1 MQKHRWVN
9 TPIFIVHAT
18 SEQNDSTHCCI
29 SFKIRKCKCRKKY
42 DRKWTILE
50 IVIYSLFASYHGIF
64 TLFKDKSLFFPPK
77 AYWDFLLFS
86 NKMILQRQVKFKHPL
101 SLYGHSVYGPQQ
113 MPLDYGLQF
122 FGRKRKKIGI
132 VICKKISVIIKAIR
146 DIIKLRM
153 SSTNTVMLILYLW
166 HY

>member
-9 TPIFIVHAT
+9 IPVFIEQAT
-18 SEQNDSTHCCI
+18 SEHNDSTHSCV
-29 SFKIRKCKCRKKY
+29 SFKIHKCKCGKKY

-50 IVIYSLFASYHGIF
+50 RVIYSLFASYHGISRCLKTRVF
-64 TLFKDKSLFFPPK
+64 FFPPK

-101 SLYGHSVYGPQQ
+101 PLCGHSVYGWQQ

-122 FGRKRKKIGI
+122 CGRERKKIGI
-132 VICKKISVIIKAIR
+132 VIDKKKSVIIKTIR
-146 DIIKLRM
+146 DIIKLTM